1 MQRPTGVTILAVL
14 EFLGAACLL
23 MLGLL
28 AFASG
33 AFIAQLL
40 AKAPG
45 MGALAGGAVA
55 VVGVVCLLFAA
66 LYGVTGYGLLALQ
79 NWGRII
85 TMILVALGAIFGLL
99 GLLGAVS
106 HMTTTSVGL
115 IIWQLIWLAIYV
127 WILMYLNRPD
137 VKQAFNQA
145 G

>member
-1 MQRPTGVTILAVL
+1 
-14 EFLGAACLL
+14 

>member
-33 AFIAQLL
+33 AFIAQIL

-85 TMILVALGAIFGLL
+85 TMVLVALGAIFGLL
-99 GLLGAVS
+99 GLVTSVS
-106 HMTTTSVGL
+106 HMASTGMGMV
-115 IIWQLIWLAIYV
+115 IWQLIWLAIYV
-127 WILMYLNRPD
+127 WILMYLNKPD
-137 VKQAFNQA
+137 VKKAFGQAA
-145 G
+145 